1 MDENEFPVLKITNIT
16 WDKDHD
22 EFEKLP
28 KEVELNWG
36 TKTWNIDEV
45 SNWLSINLIGFLIVL
60 ILIKLVLGN
69 IVGVV
74 AALADVVVVEFV
86 LLINSEPHI
95 CGVFCFW
102 DDR

>member
-1 MDENEFPVLKITNIT
+1 MNENEFPVLKITNIT

-45 SNWLSINLIGFLIVL
+45 SNWLSIKFDWVFNSL
-60 ILIKLVLGN
+60 N
-69 IVGVV
+69 IDQVGTWQY
-74 AALADVVVVEFV
+74 
-86 LLINSEPHI
+86 SG
-95 CGVFCFW
+95 CSCCSGGCSCC
-102 DDR
+102 

>member
-1 MDENEFPVLKITNIT
+1 MNENEFPVLKITNIT

-45 SNWLSINLIGFLIVL
+45 SNWLSIKFDWVFNSL
-60 ILIKLVLGN
+60 N
-69 IVGVV
+69 IDQVGTW
-74 AALADVVVVEFV
+74 EY
-86 LLINSEPHI
+86 NGCS
-95 CGVFCFW
+95 CCSGGCSCC
-102 DDR
+102 

>member
-1 MDENEFPVLKITNIT
+1 MNANEFPVLKITNIT

-45 SNWLSINLIGFLIVL
+45 SNWLSIKFDWVFNSL
-60 ILIKLVLGN
+60 N
-69 IVGVV
+69 IDQVGTW
-74 AALADVVVVEFV
+74 EY
-86 LLINSEPHI
+86 SG
-95 CGVFCFW
+95 CSCC
-102 DDR
+102 

>member
-45 SNWLSINLIGFLIVL
+45 SNWLSKKFDWVFYSL
-60 ILIKLVLGN
+60 N
-69 IVGVV
+69 IDQVGIW
-74 AALADVVVVEFV
+74 EYSGC
-86 LLINSEPHI
+86 NCCSGG
-95 CGVFCFW
+95 CSCC
-102 DDR
+102 

>member
-1 MDENEFPVLKITNIT
+1 MNENEFPVLKITNIT

-45 SNWLSINLIGFLIVL
+45 SNWLSIKFDWVFNSL
-60 ILIKLVLGN
+60 N
-69 IVGVV
+69 IDQVGTW
-74 AALADVVVVEFV
+74 AY
-86 LLINSEPHI
+86 SG
-95 CGVFCFW
+95 CSCCSGGCSCC
-102 DDR
+102 

>member
-16 WDKDHD
+16 WDKDHE

-45 SNWLSINLIGFLIVL
+45 SNWLLSLI
-60 ILIKLVLGN
+60 
-69 IVGVV
+69 
-74 AALADVVVVEFV
+74 
-86 LLINSEPHI
+86 HI
-95 CGVFCFW
+95 
-102 DDR
+102 

>member
-36 TKTWNIDEV
+36 TKTWNVDEV
-45 SNWLSINLIGFLIVL
+45 SNWLSIKFDWVFNSLDIDQ
-60 ILIKLVLGN
+60 
-69 IVGVV
+69 VGIW
-74 AALADVVVVEFV
+74 EY
-86 LLINSEPHI
+86 SG
-95 CGVFCFW
+95 CSCCSGGCSCC
-102 DDR
+102 

>member
-1 MDENEFPVLKITNIT
+1 MNANEFPVLKITNIT

-45 SNWLSINLIGFLIVL
+45 SNWLSIKFDWVFNSLDIDQ
-60 ILIKLVLGN
+60 
-69 IVGVV
+69 VGIW
-74 AALADVVVVEFV
+74 EY
-86 LLINSEPHI
+86 SGRS
-95 CGVFCFW
+95 CCSGGCSCC
-102 DDR
+102 

>member
-1 MDENEFPVLKITNIT
+1 MNANEFPVLKITNIT

-45 SNWLSINLIGFLIVL
+45 SNWLSIKF
-60 ILIKLVLGN
+60 
-69 IVGVV
+69 
-74 AALADVVVVEFV
+74 DWFV

>member
-1 MDENEFPVLKITNIT
+1 MNANEFPVLKITNIT

-45 SNWLSINLIGFLIVL
+45 SNWLSIKFDWVFNSLDIDQ
-60 ILIKLVLGN
+60 
-69 IVGVV
+69 VGIW
-74 AALADVVVVEFV
+74 EY
-86 LLINSEPHI
+86 SG
-95 CGVFCFW
+95 CSCCSGGCSCC
-102 DDR
+102 

>member
-1 MDENEFPVLKITNIT
+1 
-16 WDKDHD
+16 
-22 EFEKLP
+22 
-28 KEVELNWG
+28 
-36 TKTWNIDEV
+36 
-45 SNWLSINLIGFLIVL
+45 
-60 ILIKLVLGN
+60 
-69 IVGVV
+69 VGVV

>member
-1 MDENEFPVLKITNIT
+1 MNANEFPVLKITNIT

-45 SNWLSINLIGFLIVL
+45 SNWLSIKFDWVFNSLNILLYLGSRYPSPESIPVSEDFLNPWSL
-60 ILIKLVLGN
+60 PILRN
-69 IVGVV
+69 
-74 AALADVVVVEFV
+74 FV
-86 LLINSEPHI
+86 FL
-95 CGVFCFW
+95 
-102 DDR
+102 

>member
-1 MDENEFPVLKITNIT
+1 MNENEFPVLKITNIT

-45 SNWLSINLIGFLIVL
+45 SNWLSIKFDWVFNSL
-60 ILIKLVLGN
+60 N
-69 IVGVV
+69 IDQVGTW
-74 AALADVVVVEFV
+74 EY
-86 LLINSEPHI
+86 SGCSCCS
-95 CGVFCFW
+95 CGCSCC
-102 DDR
+102 